1 MREQEKRAFA
11 LTRKAAYTTGIVAQL
26 NAAITI
32 WKKARSFDMMY
43 ASEREF
49 VKDFAERTKRN
60 CEAMREGPYE
70 VTQLINSMVGLLVI
84 PRTEIYQEITDKM
97 ISADLLNNVKKCVK
111 RNTYK
116 DEDNDL
122 KTIARHIRNGIAHSR
137 MEFCAEKEP
146 QNGRP
151 LQIKTVVFKDEYK
164 NKDKKVEY
172 HFEIEIPIDT
182 LRKFL
187 YAFADAA
194 SKIAIKQKGKRIDC

>member
-1 MREQEKRAFA
+1 
-11 LTRKAAYTTGIVAQL
+11 
-26 NAAITI
+26 
-32 WKKARSFDMMY
+32 MMY

-49 VKDFAERTKRN
+49 IKDFAERTKNN
-60 CEAMREGPYE
+60 CEAMKKGQRPYYE

-84 PRTEIYQEITDKM
+84 PQTEIYQEITDKM
-97 ISADLLNNVKKCVK
+97 ISADLLNDVKKCVK

-137 MEFCAEKEP
+137 IGFCAEKEP

-151 LQIKTVVFKDEYK
+151 LQIKTVIFKDEYK
-164 NKDKKVEY
+164 NGNKKVEY
-172 HFEIEIPIDT
+172 HFEIEIPIDV
-182 LRKFL
+182 LREFL

-194 SKIAIKQKGKRIDC
+194 SKIAINQGGKRSERYYRRN